1 MVLLLGLLTWS
12 LAFAAHAADAA
23 PKPDPSLSPADVVK
37 IQLNALAN
45 IDKPSRDA
53 GFETVFGFASPGNR
67 SQTGPVKRF
76 AALVREGYPALLNH
90 RSATLADTVIQRD
103 EAVQGVEI
111 IDRVGVMHRRVPAQP
126 PDRTAVPRL
135 LDDRQRDPGAGRDA
149 GSGDLRVCCEIADSS
164 AHPVNPTKR
173 PGGPMNVPSDGG
185 FAVGGSPGH

>member
-1 MVLLLGLLTWS
+1 MTPRPLPKPMVLLLGLLTWS
-12 LAFAAHAADAA
+12 LALAAHAADAA

-45 IDKPSRDA
+45 VDKPSRDA

-111 IDRVGVMHRRVPAQP
+111 IDRVGVTHRYVFLLSRQTEP
-126 PDRTAVPRL
+126 PY
-135 LDDRQRDPGAGRDA
+135 RD
-149 GSGDLRVCCEIADSS
+149 CWMTDSVIQ
-164 AHPVNPTKR
+164 APEGTPEVAT
-173 PGGPMNVPSDGG
+173 
-185 FAVGGSPGH
+185 